1 MRGGGLMNLLVL
13 IVIGVILADMIKN
26 WQGTNAILGTT
37 AAIWQ
42 TGVNGMLGQPTVPQQ
57 GAPAGKTQL

>member
-26 WQGTNAILGTT
+26 WQGTNALLGNT
-37 AAIWQ
+37 ASIWQ
-42 TGVNGMLGQPTVPQQ
+42 TGVNGMLGQTTAQQ
-57 GAPAGKTQL
+57 TATTAG